1 MEGLGFA
8 VGIKAYCPPGS
19 GNCRNRPGDRFPG
32 TAWIGQYWRQ
42 DASRQHGVIGRPHG
56 IKAPHGEENDSVT
69 VTGYRPVPS
78 ATMLSKGL
86 PVCQMV
92 LPFFPPLNRSRAA

>member
-1 MEGLGFA
+1 
-8 VGIKAYCPPGS
+8 VD
-19 GNCRNRPGDRFPG
+19 DREA
-32 TAWIGQYWRQ
+32 T
-42 DASRQHGVIGRPHG
+42 G

-69 VTGYRPVPS
+69 VTDYRPVPS

-92 LPFFPPLNRSRAA
+92 LPFFPPLNRSRSA

>member
-1 MEGLGFA
+1 LSSKEPGIVETVLATVFLAQLGSA
-8 VGIKAYCPPGS
+8 SIGVRTPPDS
-19 GNCRNRPGDRFPG
+19 
-32 TAWIGQYWRQ
+32 TAHAGWMI
-42 DASRQHGVIGRPHG
+42 G

-92 LPFFPPLNRSRAA
+92 LPFFPPLNRSRSA